1 MTNYGFLWCAL
12 PIALAA
18 PSPLQAQPAPAAESK
33 LASSTVSLAV
43 EPKLD
48 DGRMIVR
55 IAAQNRS
62 SAPVAFGPSNV
73 TIQRLDGEAVPL
85 MPLDRLVDDV
95 RAAAGM
101 KVERVVAPAPTA
113 GAYAAPQNS
122 VNSAGMIDTS
132 GNITGSTSIASDET
146 VRQSTRERRRKPTIG
161 KAEAEQQI
169 AALKQGILQEKTI
182 APGDVAAGQIVTAPL
197 KLKKGED
204 RTLHIWVRL
213 AGDEHTYTI
222 AAPAD

>member
-1 MTNYGFLWCAL
+1 MAV
-12 PIALAA
+12 
-18 PSPLQAQPAPAAESK
+18 QAQPAPAAESK

-43 EPKLD
+43 DPKLD
-48 DGRMIVR
+48 DGRMIIR

-62 SAPVAFGPSNV
+62 SAAVNFGPSNV
-73 TIQRLDGEAVPL
+73 TIQRLDGVAVPL
-85 MPLDRLVDDV
+85 VPLDSLVDDV

-132 GNITGSTSIASDET
+132 GNITGSTSIASAET

-161 KAEAEQQI
+161 KAEAERQI

-182 APGDVAAGQIVTAPL
+182 APGHVAAGQIVTAPL